1 MRKLLLF
8 TSFIIGFVNAN
19 SQAVGIGITSP
30 SSSSMLDISSTTKG
44 MLMPRMTSAQRTA
57 ISSPASGLL
66 VFDTDTKTLWAYDGT
81 AWKNLYTSGGV
92 LTLPFS
98 QTVNTAISAFQ
109 VTNQGTGAAIEGS
122 STAQFGTGITA
133 KTTGEGGWG
142 LFAFSNGAGS
152 QSIRSYA
159 DNGTA
164 FHGENNNVANTN
176 TLVNLL
182 NKGAGKTG
190 SFQLSNNSSTSP
202 NVQIAGNHLGEQ
214 LKIYQTNV
222 LNSASAISIE
232 NSGTGEGL
240 YSIATGGVGVYGKS
254 TGNIGVLGES
264 STGYGAMGTSTS
276 QNGVFGFSAGNG
288 KAGVKGEAIGSNGN
302 GVYGTTTSATGHG
315 VKGFNASGT
324 GILGSSN
331 TSTGVYGSSISG
343 TGLIGYSTSGTGL
356 NTSSINGTGLYT
368 SSTSGLALDVNGN
381 LKISGGNT
389 NPSDG
394 AILTSNASGNATW
407 KPRKVAFSASGYN
420 TNTPTIPAYVYT
432 TIGYQSEWF
441 DAGNDFNTSSANPD
455 PNTFIVPVTG
465 VYHFSAGTIVGI
477 SSLTYNIL
485 SSEIRLIRNNSTIK
499 AVRGN
504 VPENSPTGSTI
515 QLTIDATVYLN
526 AGDKVIVQAMQGNL
540 NNITGWYMSSEF
552 SGHLVYAE

>member
-1 MRKLLLF
+1 MRNLLLF

-57 ISSPASGLL
+57 ISSPVSGLL

-98 QTVNTAISAFQ
+98 QTVNTGISAFQ

-133 KTTGEGGWG
+133 KTTGEGGWS

-164 FHGENNNVANTN
+164 FHGENNNAANTN
-176 TLVNLL
+176 TLVNLF

-202 NVQIAGNHLGEQ
+202 NVQIAGNHRGEQ
-214 LKIYQTNV
+214 LKIYQTNI
-222 LNSASAISIE
+222 LNSAAAVSIE
-232 NSGTGEGL
+232 NSGTGQGL
-240 YSIATGGVGVYGKS
+240 YSTATIGFGIYGKSIGNVGVY
-254 TGNIGVLGES
+254 GES
-264 STGYGAMGTSTS
+264 STGYGAMGASTS
-276 QNGVFGFSAGNG
+276 ENGVFGLSDGNG
-288 KAGVKGEAIGSNGN
+288 KAGVRGEAGGSNSN

-315 VKGFNASGT
+315 VSGFNASGI
-324 GILGSSN
+324 GVLGSSN

-356 NTSSINGTGLYT
+356 YTSSI
-368 SSTSGLALDVNGN
+368 SGLALDVNGN

-407 KPRKVAFSASGYN
+407 KPRKVAFSASGSG
-420 TNTPTIPAYVYT
+420 TNPPTILSYVNT
-432 TIGYQSEWF
+432 TIGYQSERF

-455 PNTFIVPVTG
+455 PNTFIAPVTG

-477 SSLTYNIL
+477 SSLIYNIDY
-485 SSEIRLIRNNSTIK
+485 SEISLMRNNSTLK
-499 AVRGN
+499 VVRGN
-504 VPENSPTGSTI
+504 LPDNGPTGSTI

-526 AGDKVIVQAMQGNL
+526 AGDKVIVQVLQGNL
-540 NNITGWYMSSEF
+540 NDITGFYLSSEF